1 MFRDTG
7 SMSTNREVSTISS
20 LNSSER
26 FNSIAEGYR
35 TSEVHRGSPTLER
48 LHELLPEVKSVCDV
62 ACGAGHTALS
72 FAEASHIVCVDPAS
86 NMLQQVRKL
95 AEESGMIVKTVE
107 SFAESITLP
116 SSTFDLVVSRL
127 AAHHFKD
134 VQGALREMF
143 RLAKPGG
150 HVAVIDLEGDEYP
163 AVDSFNHEVETLHDP
178 THVRSYTATQWREM
192 FRATG
197 LIEVACEAR
206 WREFPGGLTVCRWCE
221 LGNSGEENLNAI
233 RERMVSAPAT
243 VLSALDITRDP
254 DGEFRIPIR
263 TLLLIGRR
271 PVC

>member
-1 MFRDTG
+1 
-7 SMSTNREVSTISS
+7 MSTNKEVSTVSS

-35 TSEVHRGSPTLER
+35 TSEVHRGSPTMKR
-48 LHELLPEVKSVCDV
+48 LHQLLPGVKSVCDV

-72 FAEASHIVCVDPAS
+72 FAEEASHIVCVDPAS
-86 NMLQQVRKL
+86 NMLQQVRQL
-95 AEESGMIVKTVE
+95 AEERGIIVKTVE
-107 SFAESITLP
+107 SFAESIPLP

-150 HVAVIDLEGDEYP
+150 HVAVIDLEGDEDP
-163 AVDSFNHEVETLHDP
+163 AVDSFNHDIETLHDP
-178 THVRSYTATQWREM
+178 THVRSYTTTRWREL
-192 FRATG
+192 FRATR
-197 LIEVACEAR
+197 LIDVACEAR
-206 WREFPGGLTVCRWCE
+206 WREFPEGLTVSRWCE
-221 LGNSGEENLNAI
+221 LGKSGEENLNAI
-233 RERMVSAPAT
+233 RERMLSASAA

-271 PVC
+271 PVR